1 MGKRDLG
8 LENPISEEFRQS
20 LGLSIKE
27 ITRLVY
33 IGFWCE
39 SPVFDDKG
47 DYLYKCREGTF
58 HVELISCFQGDRT
71 VRVSLLLLCTY
82 VYNFIYL
89 FMAVWIFIGVWA
101 LP

>member
-1 MGKRDLG
+1 MGQRDLG

-33 IGFWCE
+33 IGFWRE

-47 DYLYKCREGTF
+47 DCLSNCREGTY
-58 HVELISCFQGDRT
+58 HMKLISCFPGDRT
-71 VRVSLLLLCTY
+71 VRVSLLLL
-82 VYNFIYL
+82 
-89 FMAVWIFIGVWA
+89 
-101 LP
+101 

>member
-1 MGKRDLG
+1 MGQRDLG

-33 IGFWCE
+33 IGFWRE

-47 DYLYKCREGTF
+47 DCLSNC
-58 HVELISCFQGDRT
+58 
-71 VRVSLLLLCTY
+71 
-82 VYNFIYL
+82 
-89 FMAVWIFIGVWA
+89 
-101 LP
+101 